1 MVQGMTEKK
10 RPVIGILSGQYS
22 EDNLSGLL
30 TTIVDE
36 LKDDEVDICFYFGT
50 VATELVER
58 YSLDD
63 VGFGCHYYSL
73 FSYSNYDAPDI
84 LVIIYGNIINGL
96 KNPMDIHRF
105 FAHLPK
111 VPMIHIK
118 ADSSITE
125 DQDNILVN
133 IDNYAGMKD
142 CILHLIND
150 HGIRKIG
157 FITGQMSHGDSRIRL
172 VAYKDALN
180 ESGIEYDKSLVS
192 YGNFQGYVEGNVKEL
207 LQRHPDLTAIA
218 TSNDEMAVTVYR
230 VLKEM
235 GKNIG
240 KDFFVT
246 GFDNISISAY
256 LDPPLT
262 TVNQD
267 YVALAKLCVR
277 KIREKLSGKV
287 MASEQIKADL
297 VCKASCGCNI
307 GDVTDNKGKDNRE
320 KELLIMS
327 RANLS
332 QLQLNSLIATL
343 ILRNLQMRDVTEK
356 RFFEKLG
363 NLMNHIGTKSSMVC
377 LLEKPLLMEEGD
389 ILTAPSYLK
398 LYMQQRGESISAYDR
413 TDAPKIS
420 YGGMTVVCEEYD
432 NEPVSRMEFL
442 LFHGKTQYGVLS
454 AEISLNDVMFYET
467 LSLEIGSALFFLYL
481 ELEQQEMSRALEEK
495 NQILDYSASH
505 DELTGILNRA
515 GVMSSMVDFIHEHR
529 EDAHNTF
536 AVVMADLDHLKEI
549 NDGFGHPEG
558 DYAICSAAEILEKA
572 LPEGS
577 PFGRTGGDEFT
588 GIMKISSEEDM
599 NSFSLRVRALCE
611 DKNAVSGKLY
621 YISVSVGCYMINA
634 EDTAPGLTDALK
646 KADEKLYEAKLLK
659 RKSVLKEA

>member
-1 MVQGMTEKK
+1 MTEKK

-118 ADSSITE
+118 ADSSIKA

-133 IDNYAGMKD
+133 IDNYSGMKD

-157 FITGQMSHGDSRIRL
+157 LITGQMSHGDSRIRL
-172 VAYKDALN
+172 IAYKAALK
-180 ESGIEYDKSLVS
+180 ESGIEFDESLVS
-192 YGNFQGYVEGNVKEL
+192 YGNFQGYVEDNVKEL
-207 LQRHPDLTAIA
+207 LERHPDLTAIA
-218 TSNDEMAVTVYR
+218 TFNDEMAVTVYR

-267 YVALAKLCVR
+267 YVALAKLCVK
-277 KIREKLSGKV
+277 KIRDKLSGRV
-287 MASEQIKADL
+287 TDSEQIKADL
-297 VCKASCGCNI
+297 VRRASCGCYTEETKENDI
-307 GDVTDNKGKDNRE
+307 KENRG

-327 RANLS
+327 RTNLS

-356 RFFEKLG
+356 KFFEKLAH
-363 NLMNHIGTKSSMVC
+363 LLNHIGTKSSMVC
-377 LLEKPLLMEEGD
+377 LLEKPLVMEEGD
-389 ILTAPSYLK
+389 ILTAPSYLRM
-398 LYMQQRGESISAYDR
+398 YMQQKGEKISAYDR
-413 TDAPKIS
+413 TDAPRIS
-420 YGGMTVVCEEYD
+420 YGGRTEAWKGYD
-432 NEPVSRMEFL
+432 SGLVSRMEFL

-454 AEISLNDVMFYET
+454 VEISLNDVMFYET
-467 LSLEIGSALFFLYL
+467 LSLEIGSALYFLYL
-481 ELEQQEMSRALEEK
+481 ALEQQEMSRALEEK

-515 GVMSSMVDFIHEHR
+515 GVLSSIIDFMHEHDKNNSR
-529 EDAHNTF
+529 EF
-536 AVVMADLDHLKEI
+536 AIVMADLDHLKQI

-558 DYAICSAAEILEKA
+558 DYAICAAAEILKKA

-577 PFGRTGGDEFT
+577 PLGRTGGDEFT
-588 GIMKISSEEDM
+588 GIMMIRSDGDM
-599 NSFSLRVRALCE
+599 DSFGMRVRALCE
-611 DKNAVSGKLY
+611 DKNAVSGKPY
-621 YISVSVGCYMINA
+621 YIGVSVGCYKLRA
-634 EDTAPGLTDALK
+634 KDAATGLRDALK
-646 KADEKLYEAKLLK
+646 KADEKLYEAKSMR
-659 RKSVLKEA
+659 RKSVVREEG